1 MLHKN
6 YCTVYNSVLFSRVG
20 GFWSFNSAVDYCILF
35 YIVRETRILMK
46 NKAKVE
52 KRETRHF
59 SLYFCQSTLFKRN
72 HQFSEFS
79 LIFLQIF
86 CRQQIPS
93 WRA

>member
-6 YCTVYNSVLFSRVG
+6 YYTVYNSLLFSRVG

-59 SLYFCQSTLFKRN
+59 SLYFCQSTLYKRN
-72 HQFSEFS
+72 
-79 LIFLQIF
+79 
-86 CRQQIPS
+86 QQILS
-93 WRA
+93 WIYF